1 MHLNYGKTKKIKLN
15 IDMEIL
21 TYSMKWLEVVLRW
34 GHVLFA
40 VLWVGNSFL
49 FNYLDNKLNKD
60 ISGDDVDGEGYL
72 MHSGYYYKLLR
83 LKKSPPPQYLN
94 SLVIFKWQSYL
105 TFVTGILLLIII
117 YYYNSGIL
125 MVDKRILEIKPLYA
139 ILISVVSLVISWF
152 VYDLLCKSKI
162 INNNKIFISIIFI
175 FLAVISF
182 GFTKIFGP
190 KFAFLSVGLIIGSN
204 MFGNVFTVIIP
215 NQMNIINSSKK
226 NEKFDTNL
234 SLAAKQRSIHNNYST
249 FLVLFIMLSGHYS
262 FIVYHKYNWL
272 ILCLAALLS
281 GTARHYFNLRG
292 RNIHRLYILIS
303 SFLSLVVLAVLLLI
317 FKN

>member
-1 MHLNYGKTKKIKLN
+1 
-15 IDMEIL
+15 MEYVPYTL
-21 TYSMKWLEVVLRW
+21 KWLELILRW

-40 VLWVGNSFL
+40 ILWVGNSFL

-60 ISGDDVDGEGYL
+60 ISSEDIDGEGYL

-83 LKKSPPPQYLN
+83 LKKSPPIDYLN
-94 SLVIFKWQSYL
+94 RLVIFKWQSYL
-105 TFVTGILLLIII
+105 TFVTGILLLAVV
-117 YYYNSGIL
+117 YYYNSGVL
-125 MVDKRILEIKPLYA
+125 MVDKRVLQISPLYA
-139 ILISVVSLVISWF
+139 ILISLSSLIVSWL
-152 VYDLLCKSKI
+152 VYDLLCKSSLIKNNI
-162 INNNKIFISIIFI
+162 IFTSIILI
-175 FLAVISF
+175 LLVLISF
-182 GFTKIFGP
+182 SLTKLFGP
-190 KFAFLSVGLIIGSN
+190 KFAFLSVGLTIGTN

-215 NQMNIINSSKK
+215 NQMNIISSSKK
-226 NEKFDTNL
+226 NEKFDTSL

-272 ILCLAALLS
+272 ILCLVALIS
-281 GTARHYFNLRG
+281 GAARHYFNLRG

-303 SFLSLVVLAVLLLI
+303 SIVALVVIAVLLLI

>member
-1 MHLNYGKTKKIKLN
+1 
-15 IDMEIL
+15 MEFL
-21 TYSMKWLEVVLRW
+21 PYSLKWLELTLRW

-40 VLWVGNSFL
+40 ILWVGNSFL
-49 FNYLDNKLNKD
+49 FNFLDNKLNKD
-60 ISGDDVDGEGYL
+60 ISSEDIDGEGYL

-83 LKKSPPPQYLN
+83 LKKSPPSQYLN
-94 SLVIFKWQSYL
+94 NLVIFKWQSYL

-117 YYYNSGIL
+117 YYYNSGVL
-125 MVDKRILEIKPLYA
+125 MVDKRVLEIAPLHA
-139 ILISVVSLVISWF
+139 ILISVMFLFISWF

-162 INNNKIFISIIFI
+162 INNNLLFLSIVFILLVI
-175 FLAVISF
+175 ISF
-182 GFTKIFGP
+182 SLTKIFGP

-215 NQMNIINSSKK
+215 NQMNIISSSSK
-226 NEKFDTNL
+226 NEKFDTSL

-272 ILCLAALLS
+272 ILSLVALIS
-281 GTARHYFNLRG
+281 VAVRHYFNLRG
-292 RNIHRLYILIS
+292 KNIHRLYILIFS
-303 SFLSLVVLAVLLLI
+303 ILALVILAVLLFI

>member
-1 MHLNYGKTKKIKLN
+1 
-15 IDMEIL
+15 MEFIPYTL
-21 TYSMKWLEVVLRW
+21 KWLELILRW

-40 VLWVGNSFL
+40 ILWVGNSFL

-60 ISGDDVDGEGYL
+60 ISSDDIDGEGYL
-72 MHSGYYYKLLR
+72 MHSGYYYKLTR
-83 LKKSPPPQYLN
+83 LKKSPALEYLN

-105 TFVTGILLLIII
+105 TFVTGILLIIII

-125 MVDKRILEIKPLYA
+125 MVDKRVLDITPFNA
-139 ILISVVSLVISWF
+139 ILISIISLVISWF
-152 VYDLLCKSKI
+152 VYDFLCKSKI
-162 INNNKIFISIIFI
+162 IKNNILFILIII
-175 FLAVISF
+175 ILLVLVSF

-215 NQMNIINSSKK
+215 NQINIINSSLKS
-226 NEKFDTNL
+226 EKFDTTL
-234 SLAAKQRSIHNNYST
+234 SVAAKERSIHNNYST
-249 FLVLFIMLSGHYS
+249 FLVLFIMLSGHFS

-272 ILCLAALLS
+272 ILCLVALIS
-281 GTARHYFNLRG
+281 GTARHFFNLRG
-292 RNIHRLYILIS
+292 KNIHRLYIFICAIISLII
-303 SFLSLVVLAVLLLI
+303 LAVLLFI

>member
-1 MHLNYGKTKKIKLN
+1 
-15 IDMEIL
+15 MEL
-21 TYSMKWLEVVLRW
+21 VPYALKWLELVLRW

-40 VLWVGNSFL
+40 ILWVGNSFL

-60 ISGDDVDGEGYL
+60 ISSEDIDGEGYL
-72 MHSGYYYKLLR
+72 MHSGYYYKLTR
-83 LKKSPPPQYLN
+83 LKKSPPLQYLN

-105 TFVTGILLLIII
+105 TFVTGVLLLIVI
-117 YYYNSGIL
+117 YYYNSGVL
-125 MVDKRILEIKPLYA
+125 MVDKRVLQISPLYA
-139 ILISVVSLVISWF
+139 ILISLLSLIVSWF
-152 VYDLLCKSKI
+152 VYDFLCKSKL
-162 INNNKIFISIIFI
+162 INNNILFISIIFI
-175 FLAVISF
+175 LLIIVSF
-182 GFTKIFGP
+182 ILTKIFGP
-190 KFAFLSVGLIIGSN
+190 KFAFLSVGLIIGTN

-226 NEKFDTNL
+226 NEKFDTSL

-272 ILCLAALLS
+272 ILCLVALIS
-281 GTARHYFNLRG
+281 VTTRHYFNLRG

-303 SFLSLVVLAVLLLI
+303 SILSLVVLAVLLLI
-317 FKN
+317 YKN